1 MGNNVGRMVAP
12 YTLILT
18 SNESKKAWPPRKTP
32 QNDGYIMS
40 AELRWAGGASA
51 VCMWFSGV
59 KKAFDVGGPHWIDFC
74 RMRSSEAAM
83 GRGGRAAPRW
93 GGNELK
99 KTGAR
104 SARARTRGQNP
115 LVSIYSPICS
125 KFRTRARLF
134 HSAVAVKNTLEF
146 SGI

>member
-1 MGNNVGRMVAP
+1 MVAP

-74 RMRSSEAAM
+74 RMRSSEA
-83 GRGGRAAPRW
+83 G
-93 GGNELK
+93 
-99 KTGAR
+99 GAR
-104 SARARTRGQNP
+104 SAPLGVAMSSKRRVRAAHGRAREAKT
-115 LVSIYSPICS
+115 
-125 KFRTRARLF
+125 
-134 HSAVAVKNTLEF
+134 H
-146 SGI
+146 